1 MPFILKGEL
10 FSIWYVALAVVASL
24 MVAVVLA
31 NTDLV
36 LTKSAPASLEELG
49 TADLQ
54 TTTGDVKTVKGR
66 TLWERNGA
74 VILVEAAELSS
85 LKPQLDELGVPLHA
99 VVKEDVGTEI
109 QDFKHRYF
117 NGEIFVDHK
126 RVFYGPK
133 YRRMGLGLGLARL
146 GVLQNLVYAHR
157 KGYQGNRNGEGFIL
171 GGLYVIGVE
180 KQGVLLEQREKE
192 FGDKADLSL
201 ILEAAK
207 KINKSR

>member
-1 MPFILKGEL
+1 MKTKLWRPLVGGQDPQVGNQCSKLFII
-10 FSIWYVALAVVASL
+10 SC
-24 MVAVVLA
+24 
-31 NTDLV
+31 
-36 LTKSAPASLEELG
+36 
-49 TADLQ
+49 Q
-54 TTTGDVKTVKGR
+54 
-66 TLWERNGA
+66 
-74 VILVEAAELSS
+74 EAAELSS
-85 LKPQLDELGVPLHA
+85 LKPSWTSSGSLHA

-109 QDFKHRYF
+109 QDFKLRYF

-146 GVLQNLVYAHR
+146 GVLQNLVYAHK

-192 FGDKADLSL
+192 FGDKADLSS

-207 KINKSR
+207 KINKRQ

>member
-1 MPFILKGEL
+1 MGVLQYLYRKYGKDAWHPADD
-10 FSIWYVALAVVASL
+10 YVAAL
-24 MVAVVLA
+24 
-31 NTDLV
+31 
-36 LTKSAPASLEELG
+36 KS
-49 TADLQ
+49 
-54 TTTGDVKTVKGR
+54 KM
-66 TLWERNGA
+66 
-74 VILVEAAELSS
+74 ILVWFVRSFLPKFSFEIISVEEAAELSS
-85 LKPQLDELGVPLHA
+85 LKPKLDELGVPLHA

-109 QDFKHRYF
+109 QDFKLRYF

-146 GVLQNLVYAHR
+146 GVLQNLVYAHK

-192 FGDKADLSL
+192 FGDKADLSS

-207 KINKSR
+207 KINKRQ